1 MSVYGTDTLSSKF
14 RSFSRQRSHS
24 GFSEACAPDT
34 LHLSGLVC
42 CGFANSTPYGL
53 RPTRSAVGPPDF
65 LRPSITQIG
74 WYRNI
79 NLSSI
84 DYAFRPRLRFRL
96 TPGGRTF
103 PGKPWVFGDRNSH
116 PVFRYSCLHGH
127 LYEVH
132 HGFHHSFNPHTTL
145 FYHYDK
151 S

>member
-1 MSVYGTDTLSSKF
+1 MY
-14 RSFSRQRSHS
+14 
-24 GFSEACAPDT
+24 
-34 LHLSGLVC
+34 
-42 CGFANSTPYGL
+42 CGFANSTPYGI
-53 RPTRSAVGPPDF
+53 RPTLSAVGPPDF
-65 LRPSITQIG
+65 LRPSITRIG

-132 HGFHHSFNPHTTL
+132 LILRFGFDPHTTL
-145 FYHYDK
+145 FYHNIKDTIRGFGFKLSPDYLRRGITRSVRYYAIFK
-151 S
+151 